1 MSVRP
6 ITDTLRKIGRGSF
19 IDQAS
24 DELAELV
31 RQIEETGKAGA
42 LVLHIRV
49 SKANRG
55 GALIVEG
62 KHELKLPKAPPSDAL
77 MWATPEGNLV
87 DRDPA
92 QHELPLR
99 DVSADSAET
108 SPVRHA
114 G

>member
-6 ITDTLRKIGRGSF
+6 ITDTLRRIGRGTF

-24 DELAELV
+24 DELAALV
-31 RQIEETGKAGA
+31 RQVEEHGKAGTLLLA
-42 LVLHIRV
+42 IKV

-62 KHELKLPKAPPSDAL
+62 RCETKLPKRAPEDAL
-77 MWATPEGNLV
+77 LWATPEGNLL

-92 QHELPLR
+92 QGELPLR
-99 DVSADSAET
+99 EVDATPAA
-108 SPVRHA
+108 PVRHL